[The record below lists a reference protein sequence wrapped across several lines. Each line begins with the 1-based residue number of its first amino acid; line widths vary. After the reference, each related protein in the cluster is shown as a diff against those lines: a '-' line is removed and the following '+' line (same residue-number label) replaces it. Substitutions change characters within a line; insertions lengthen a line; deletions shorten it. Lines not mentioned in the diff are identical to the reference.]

1 MRPLMLAV
9 LSKLTIIKQ
18 CDFGR
23 RCFNT
28 LKDVMVAG
36 KEIELMV
43 IEVLQKEVIIKL

>member
-1 MRPLMLAV
+1 MLSV
-9 LSKLTIIKQ
+9 LSKLTIVKQ

-28 LKDVMVAG
+28 LKDMMVAG

-43 IEVLQKEVIIKL
+43 IDIV